1 MSTEEY
7 HFEVWMICQWQRWV
21 IFNTFFFS
29 LTTHS
34 ESLFSMTF
42 QPPRRI
48 LPSAKLNSDNA
59 GELELSSHRRAVA
72 SASVVSARPPL
83 DSPVASSSPLP
94 ESSQH
99 PLTDTEDD
107 PTPLPARSSSKRPSL
122 SAIQS
127 SHSSSSII
135 SVTSTTTASSDAP
148 DLDISP
154 KQKKPK
160 TSGVQDVHSETLIID
175 INDIEDPQT
184 EPLNKTD
191 PTADIKYFFSP
202 VPCILGQPKRMNC
215 NLCT

>member
-1 MSTEEY
+1 MSTEES
-7 HFEVWMICQWQRWV
+7 HFAVWIIRQWQCWV

-34 ESLFSMTF
+34 ESPLFSMTF
-42 QPPRRI
+42 RPPRRI

-59 GELELSSHRRAVA
+59 GELELSSHCRAVA
-72 SASVVSARPPL
+72 SASVASARPPL

-99 PLTDTEDD
+99 PSMDTEDD

-122 SAIQS
+122 SAVQS
-127 SHSSSSII
+127 LHSSSSII

-148 DLDISP
+148 DLDDTP

-160 TSGVQDVHSETLIID
+160 TSGVQDVHSETLINID
-175 INDIEDPQT
+175 DIEDPQT

-191 PTADIKYFFSP
+191 PTANIKYFFSP
-202 VPCILGQPKRMNC
+202 VPRISGQPKCMKC
-215 NLCT
+215 DLCT